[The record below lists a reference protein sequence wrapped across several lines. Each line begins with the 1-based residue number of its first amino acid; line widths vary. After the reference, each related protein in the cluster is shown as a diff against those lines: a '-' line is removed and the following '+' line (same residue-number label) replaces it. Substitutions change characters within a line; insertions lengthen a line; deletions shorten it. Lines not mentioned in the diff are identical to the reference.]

1 MHPNFIYFWLTR
13 PLSAFQIACCPPG
26 MQATTLD
33 MVQAYRNSL
42 IILAHK
48 KYLVVSWND
57 GIYVQHNAIEG
68 LCLASGIQGTP
79 ADACI
84 EILCMNGIHPVFKW
98 VNDFII
104 FHSPSLPPCQ
114 MTYLTMTM
122 ICCLSSTSPICSAF
136 LGTWLPRKA
145 KTSPQGS
152 ST

>member
-104 FHSPSLPPCQ
+104 FHSPSLLPLPDDVPH
-114 MTYLTMTM
+114 YNYDL
-122 ICCLSSTSPICSAF
+122 LSVFHITDQ
-136 LGTWLPRKA
+136 LGIPWHAVTKKGQDFA
-145 KTSPQGS
+145 
-152 ST
+152 